1 MNLTKDQRPDVDKVR
16 FYVKYQFE
24 SKYQLLINRR
34 EKLGIKHERIPKA
47 FINYS
52 QTINDAHEIQEHYN
66 PTKKRK
72 ALIVFDGMIADMEV
86 NKKLKLVIAE
96 LFMRGRELKIS
107 VVFIS
112 SSYFPL
118 SKTIRLIVMHC
129 FIIKILNKQD

>member
-1 MNLTKDQRPDVDKVR
+1 MNLIKDQRPDVDKVR
-16 FYVKYQFE
+16 FYVKDQFE

-34 EKLGIKHERIPKA
+34 EKVGVKHERIPKA
-47 FINYS
+47 LVNYC
-52 QTINDAHEIQEHYN
+52 QTINDVHESLEHYN

-72 ALIVFDGMIADMEV
+72 ALIVFDAMIADMKA

-107 VVFIS
+107 VVFTS
-112 SSYFPL
+112 SSYFPV

-129 FIIKILNKQD
+129 FIIKILNK

>member
-1 MNLTKDQRPDVDKVR
+1 MNLIKDQRPDVDKVR
-16 FYVKYQFE
+16 FYVKDQFE

-34 EKLGIKHERIPKA
+34 EKVGIKHERIPTA
-47 FINYS
+47 LINYS
-52 QTINDAHEIQEHYN
+52 QTINDVHEILEHYN

-72 ALIVFDGMIADMEV
+72 ALIVFDAMIADMEA
-86 NKKLKLVIAE
+86 NKTLKLVIAE

-112 SSYFPL
+112 SSYFPV

-129 FIIKILNKQD
+129 FIIKILNK

>member
-1 MNLTKDQRPDVDKVR
+1 MNLIKDQRPDVDKVW
-16 FYVKYQFE
+16 FYVKDQFE

-34 EKLGIKHERIPKA
+34 EKVGVKHERIPKA
-47 FINYS
+47 LVNYC
-52 QTINDAHEIQEHYN
+52 QTINDVHEILEHYN

-72 ALIVFDGMIADMEV
+72 ALIVFDAMITDMKA

-112 SSYFPL
+112 SSYFPV

-129 FIIKILNKQD
+129 FIIKILNK

>member
-1 MNLTKDQRPDVDKVR
+1 MNLIKDQRPDVDKVR
-16 FYVKYQFE
+16 FYVKDQFE

-34 EKLGIKHERIPKA
+34 EKVGFKHERIPKA
-47 FINYS
+47 LVNYC
-52 QTINDAHEIQEHYN
+52 QTINDVHEILEHYN

-72 ALIVFDGMIADMEV
+72 ALIVFDAMIADMKA

-112 SSYFPL
+112 SSYLPV

-129 FIIKILNKQD
+129 FIIKILNK

>member
-1 MNLTKDQRPDVDKVR
+1 MNLIKDQRPNVDKVR
-16 FYVKYQFE
+16 FYVKDQFE

-34 EKLGIKHERIPKA
+34 EKVGVKHERIPKA
-47 FINYS
+47 LVNYC
-52 QTINDAHEIQEHYN
+52 QTINDVHEILEHYN

-72 ALIVFDGMIADMEV
+72 ALIVFDAMIADMKA

-112 SSYFPL
+112 SSYFSV

-129 FIIKILNKQD
+129 FIIKILNK

>member
-1 MNLTKDQRPDVDKVR
+1 MNLIKDQRPNVDKVR
-16 FYVKYQFE
+16 FYVKDQFE
-24 SKYQLLINRR
+24 SKYQLLISRR
-34 EKLGIKHERIPKA
+34 EKVGVKHERIPKA
-47 FINYS
+47 LVNYC
-52 QTINDAHEIQEHYN
+52 QTINDVHEILEHYN

-72 ALIVFDGMIADMEV
+72 ALIVFDAMKADMKA

-129 FIIKILNKQD
+129 FIIKILNK

>member
-1 MNLTKDQRPDVDKVR
+1 MSLIKDQRPDVDKVR
-16 FYVKYQFE
+16 FYVKDQFE

-34 EKLGIKHERIPKA
+34 EKVGVKHERIPKA
-47 FINYS
+47 LVNYC
-52 QTINDAHEIQEHYN
+52 QTINDVHEILEHYN

-72 ALIVFDGMIADMEV
+72 ALIVFDAMIADMKA

-112 SSYFPL
+112 SSYFPV

-129 FIIKILNKQD
+129 FIIKILNK